1 MIWTAVVLAAA
12 GGTLRAA
19 QHTLSIDDCR
29 QRAMEYNLGIQMSRV
44 QVEAAES
51 TQQSY
56 KAQFFPSLSFS
67 AALMYASFEADQT
80 IKGGYLPTFAP
91 DASGELQPQIAG
103 LAPDGTPI
111 FSSYAYLPDIPLSLK
126 MNSLLLGGLQL
137 QQPLYM
143 GGKVQ
148 TAYRMAST
156 GVRLAELSRRLQRD
170 EVILESDKAYYQCV
184 EARAMLASLQQYGAM
199 LDELARVVS
208 NAVEAG
214 MAQRKDLLSV
224 QVRQNEAALQQ
235 QRASNAVR
243 LATMNLCHIIGLPLT
258 DDIAVSS
265 EFRVEALSER
275 PSHDVSQRTEY
286 AMLSEQVNLKAYEA
300 DLEKGELR
308 PQVGL
313 MAMYGYAN
321 GMKLNGDKLLDG
333 ANVMAAL
340 RVSVPILH
348 AGEGRHKVS
357 AADAERRR
365 AELQREDMA
374 QQMSLEMM
382 KAGQAYEEALQEVAL
397 TRKAVEQA
405 EENLKVSQNRYS
417 AGEEMMTDLREAQTL
432 WQKSESDHIAA
443 QSALGLARTTYLK
456 ALGQL

>member
-1 MIWTAVVLAAA
+1 MLAAA

-29 QRAMEYNLGIQMSRV
+29 QRALEYNLGIQMSRV

-235 QRASNAVR
+235 QR
-243 LATMNLCHIIGLPLT
+243 
-258 DDIAVSS
+258 
-265 EFRVEALSER
+265 
-275 PSHDVSQRTEY
+275 
-286 AMLSEQVNLKAYEA
+286 
-300 DLEKGELR
+300 
-308 PQVGL
+308 
-313 MAMYGYAN
+313 
-321 GMKLNGDKLLDG
+321 
-333 ANVMAAL
+333 
-340 RVSVPILH
+340 
-348 AGEGRHKVS
+348 
-357 AADAERRR
+357 
-365 AELQREDMA
+365 
-374 QQMSLEMM
+374 
-382 KAGQAYEEALQEVAL
+382 
-397 TRKAVEQA
+397 
-405 EENLKVSQNRYS
+405 
-417 AGEEMMTDLREAQTL
+417 
-432 WQKSESDHIAA
+432 
-443 QSALGLARTTYLK
+443 
-456 ALGQL
+456 